1 MTDDRAGLVQVGPV
15 FAAVGVNGPEGGF
28 LDWDA
33 VDWRACEENVR
44 RLRQRIFTASR
55 DGDLRRVR
63 SLQKL
68 MLRSLSNT
76 LLSVRQVTQHNAGR
90 RTAGVDG
97 ETVLD
102 SPARAELAARIHRP
116 SQPWQALPVRRVF
129 IPKARSM
136 KARGVKARNT
146 KARGAG
152 ALRPLGIPVIADRAQ
167 QARVRQALEPE
178 WEARFEARS
187 YGFRPGRGCQD
198 AIQMI
203 FTALR
208 GRKAK
213 REWVLDADL
222 AAAFDRIGH
231 DRLLAALGTFPAA
244 GMVRAWL
251 RAGVLERGVVTATE
265 QGTPQG
271 GVISPLLLNIALHGL
286 EEAAGVRYVTT
297 GRHAGE
303 TVPGCPVLVRYAD
316 DFVVLCH
323 TQTQANQVKARL
335 GQWLEPR
342 GLAFNEGKTTI
353 VPVTGGFDFL
363 GFTIRRYPGGKLLT
377 TPSKA
382 AIRRIK
388 GRLRA
393 EVRSLWSA
401 KTGAVPYAINPIVR
415 GWTAY
420 YRHVVSKRVFTELDA
435 HVWQLTWQWA
445 RRRHPKKP
453 KRWVVDQYYGQFN
466 RGRQDRWV
474 FGDRDGGLF
483 LQKFAWTPI
492 VRHEMVKGAASTD
505 DPTLTGYWA
514 GRRRRKP
521 PPLDRDTLRL
531 LQRQQGRCPRCGDYL
546 LHADHQPGS
555 PEEWE
560 QWLVA
565 TRKAITRKSVVTD
578 RRQRPTDD
586 IRLLHTDCH
595 HPRQSPPSAT
605 VTPTRLA

>member
-1 MTDDRAGLVQVGPV
+1 MLDAMTDESAGLVPTGLV

-33 VDWRACEENVR
+33 VDWRVCEENVR

-55 DGDLRRVR
+55 DGDLKRVR
-63 SLQKL
+63 NLQKL

-76 LLSVRQVTQHNAGR
+76 LVSVRRVTQHNAGR

-102 SPARAELAARIHRP
+102 SPARAELTARVHRP
-116 SQPWQALPVRRVF
+116 STPWQPLPVRRVF
-129 IPKARSM
+129 IPNARNVT
-136 KARGVKARNT
+136 ARGVVAV
-146 KARGAG
+146 
-152 ALRPLGIPVIADRAQ
+152 RPLGIPVIADRVQ
-167 QARVRQALEPE
+167 QARVRHALEPE
-178 WEARFEARS
+178 WEARFEPRS

-203 FTALR
+203 FVALR

-213 REWVLDADL
+213 RAWVLDADL

-231 DRLLAALGTFPAA
+231 DRLLTALGGFPAV
-244 GMVRAWL
+244 GMIRAWL
-251 RAGVLERGVVTATE
+251 RAGVFDRGVVTATE
-265 QGTPQG
+265 EGTPQG

-303 TVPGCPVLVRYAD
+303 TVPGGPVLVRYAD

-323 TQTQANQVKARL
+323 TRAQAVEVKARL
-335 GQWLEPR
+335 VEWLEPR
-342 GLAFNEGKTTI
+342 GLAVNEGKTTI
-353 VPVTGGFDFL
+353 VPVTAGFDFL
-363 GFTIRRYPGGKLLT
+363 GFTIRRYPSGKLLT

-382 AIRRIK
+382 AVRRIK

-393 EVRSLWSA
+393 EVRSLYSA

-420 YRHVVSKRVFTELDA
+420 YRHGVSKRVFTELDT
-435 HVWQLTWQWA
+435 HLWKLTWEWA

-453 KRWVVDQYYGQFN
+453 RRWVVDQYYGQFN

-492 VRHEMVKGAASTD
+492 VRHEMVRGSASTD
-505 DPTLTGYWA
+505 DPTLTDYWA

-531 LQRQQGRCPRCGDYL
+531 LQRQQGRCPRCGHYL
-546 LHADHQPGS
+546 LHADQQPRS
-555 PEEWE
+555 PQQWE
-560 QWLVA
+560 QWLAA
-565 TRKAITRKSVVTD
+565 TRKAITRKSVVAH

-586 IRLLHTDCH
+586 IRLLHADCH
-595 HPRQSPPSAT
+595 KSNTDTHGRHLLRT
-605 VTPTRLA
+605 

>member
-1 MTDDRAGLVQVGPV
+1 MLDAMTDGSALKVL
-15 FAAVGVNGPEGGF
+15 AAVEVNGPEGGF

-63 SLQKL
+63 NLQKL

-76 LLSVRQVTQHNAGR
+76 LVSVRQVTQHNAGR

-97 ETVLD
+97 ETVLN
-102 SPARAELAARIHRP
+102 SPARAELTARIHRP

-136 KARGVKARNT
+136 KARNT

-167 QARVRQALEPE
+167 QARVRHALEPE

-203 FTALR
+203 FTTLH

-231 DRLLAALGTFPAA
+231 DRLLAALGNFPAA

-251 RAGVLERGVVTATE
+251 RAGVLDRGVVTATE
-265 QGTPQG
+265 EGTPQG
-271 GVISPLLLNIALHGL
+271 GVISPLLLNVALHGL

-303 TVPGCPVLVRYAD
+303 TVAGCPVLVRYAD

-323 TQTQANQVKARL
+323 TQAQANQVKARL
-335 GQWLEPR
+335 VQWLKLR

-353 VPVTGGFDFL
+353 VPVVGGFDFL
-363 GFTIRRYPGGKLLT
+363 GFTIRRYPNGKLLT
-377 TPSKA
+377 TPSRA

-401 KTGAVPYAINPIVR
+401 RTGAVPYAINPIVR
-415 GWTAY
+415 GWAAY
-420 YRHVVSKRVFTELDA
+420 YRHGVSKRVFTELDA
-435 HVWQLTWQWA
+435 YMWQLTWEWA
-445 RRRHPKKP
+445 TRRHPKKP

-466 RGRQDRWV
+466 RGREDRWV

-492 VRHEMVKGAASTD
+492 VRHEMVRGAASTD
-505 DPTLTGYWA
+505 DPTLTDYWA

-555 PEEWE
+555 PQEWE
-560 QWLVA
+560 QWLAA
-565 TRKAITRKSVVTD
+565 TRKAITRKSVVTH
-578 RRQRPTDD
+578 RRHRPTDD

-595 HPRQSPPSAT
+595 RSTDHGSHRLLQPRHP
-605 VTPTRLA
+605 